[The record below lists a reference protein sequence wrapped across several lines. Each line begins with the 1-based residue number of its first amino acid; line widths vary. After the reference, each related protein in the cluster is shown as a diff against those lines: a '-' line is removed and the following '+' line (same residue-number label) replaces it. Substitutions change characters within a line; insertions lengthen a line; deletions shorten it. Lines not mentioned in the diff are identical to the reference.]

1 MKKLILP
8 AVIALL
14 AGLGGGTGFGYMRAT
29 KQYVADSTHLAD
41 SLKAHPK
48 ADSTKAEHGAPPHDS
63 AAVAAHPD
71 SAALPGSDST
81 HAPAEAH
88 AAQALAAVPAAKTP
102 TAEHAPAEHAAPA
115 ATPAPKS
122 PAPAAPAAK
131 TPPAAAPVT
140 AAATPAAGKPAAK
153 GMPDTAKV
161 SSVVRQARTEAGA
174 AIPEQRLAKIFTAMS
189 PKDAAKVLEQMP
201 EADVRTIVGLMSN
214 KSAAAIL
221 AQFPAARAAA
231 ISKATGRDA
240 GSTP

>member
-81 HAPAEAH
+81 HAP
-88 AAQALAAVPAAKTP
+88 AAVPAAKTP